1 MNSEDYKAGCY
12 YRNKQGVILIGLN
25 MLADSYCKG
34 LVIEENQLK
43 YFQEFSIASIEE
55 ITFQE
60 AFTDEIE
67 SIVRQYK
74 DAHDATLAINAKAM
88 KYMDEAHEA
97 NSKLKEKADLFLE
110 ARNELILENSALLG
124 NNNELREEIENL
136 KIERDQLVIDYDEL
150 ERKQFD
156 SELVQVSI
164 KIEESIDDKNW
175 CDLVSD
181 TSISIENDTK
191 YEVYKV
197 WASHPRFIRVKLA
210 NKGIS
215 YEAMCNNLSNNNEYA
230 LKAENDSLKKAL
242 DKLSDLTVKFYLKS
256 EGITL

>member
-1 MNSEDYKAGCY
+1 MERLQIGDFIKDKA
-12 YRNKQGVILIGLN
+12 NETFIVTN
-25 MLADSYCKG
+25 TN
-34 LVIEENQLK
+34 EN
-43 YFQEFSIASIEE
+43 E
-55 ITFQE
+55 IDFISVNGATYHNWDMGDFKKVTFQE
-60 AFTDEIE
+60 AFSDEIE

-74 DAHDATLAINAKAM
+74 DALHQCQASHTQISIELERIKTAKE
-88 KYMDEAHEA
+88 MDSIMNLESDLDYQKKIHEKDIDKLNEVHEA
-97 NSKLKEKADLFLE
+97 NGKLKK
-110 ARNELILENSALLG
+110 
-124 NNNELREEIENL
+124 EIENL
-136 KIERDQLVIDYDEL
+136 KLERDQLVIDYDEL

-242 DKLSDLTVKFYLKS
+242 DKLSDLAVKFYLKS
-256 EGITL
+256 EGITI

>member
-1 MNSEDYKAGCY
+1 MQFYKHKEFGNIFIMTRQPSIQPNVREY
-12 YRNKQGVILIGLN
+12 IELETNNHHLITSDL
-25 MLADSYCKG
+25 LEPVA
-34 LVIEENQLK
+34 
-43 YFQEFSIASIEE
+43 
-55 ITFQE
+55 FQE
-60 AFTDEIE
+60 AFSDEIE
-67 SIVRQYK
+67 SIIRQYK
-74 DAHDATLAINAKAM
+74 DALHQCQASHTKISIELEQVKTAKE
-88 KYMDEAHEA
+88 MDLIMNLESDLDYRKKIHEKDIDKLNEVHEA
-97 NSKLKEKADLFLE
+97 NGKLKK
-110 ARNELILENSALLG
+110 
-124 NNNELREEIENL
+124 EIENL
-136 KIERDQLVIDYDEL
+136 KLERDQLVIDYDEL